1 MNDHDAAGVPS
12 GSPAHHRPADPAAT
26 LAAETT
32 GGPGGTAGPTDSPSM
47 AALISTELLRLRSG
61 FVGWYILLSPI
72 VIAIPLYLGS
82 IFSPEGRSGRLWE
95 TFSNVTLEFWG
106 VLIPMTAGLI
116 AALAVRADTEPWRF
130 LFSYAIP
137 RWRYFTAKVAA
148 LAVAQLLSATIL
160 VVMLAGGALLT
171 GQLSNAAS
179 MILKVAYL
187 PWAAG
192 LAATALAVLVCTVWG
207 LGPGIALGVA
217 GMMAGALI
225 SDKSFWYAIPPAW
238 PMRVIL
244 PLADIRPNGL
254 ALDASSPL
262 HDTSV
267 IPLAVAL
274 SAAATIVILLIGG
287 RHMARKEV

>member
-1 MNDHDAAGVPS
+1 MNDHDPTGIPPGRPHPGTTVH
-12 GSPAHHRPADPAAT
+12 PA
-26 LAAETT
+26 
-32 GGPGGTAGPTDSPSM
+32 DSPSITT
-47 AALISTELLRLRSG
+47 LISTELIRLRSG
-61 FVGWYILLSPI
+61 FIGWYTLLSPI

-106 VLIPMTAGLI
+106 VLIPMSAGLI
-116 AALAVRADTEPWRF
+116 AALSVRADAEPWRF

-137 RWRYFTAKVAA
+137 RRRYFTAKVSA
-148 LAVAQLLSATIL
+148 LAIAQFLSATIL

-171 GQLSNAAS
+171 GQLTNVAS
-179 MILKVAYL
+179 MIVSAAYL

-192 LAATALAVLVCTVWG
+192 LAVTALAVLVCVIWG
-207 LGPGIALGVA
+207 LGPGVALGVA

-225 SDKSFWYAIPPAW
+225 SDKSFWYAVPPAW

-244 PLADIRPNGL
+244 PLAGIHPNGL
-254 ALDASSPL
+254 ALDADSPL
-262 HDTSV
+262 HDTGV

-274 SAAATIVILLIGG
+274 SAAATIVILVIGG
-287 RHMARKEV
+287 RYLARKEV

>member
-1 MNDHDAAGVPS
+1 MHMNDPDLAGAPP
-12 GSPAHHRPADPAAT
+12 GSPIRDRSAGPAAT
-26 LAAETT
+26 RTRGTT
-32 GGPGGTAGPTDSPSM
+32 GGTATGPTDSPSI
-47 AALISTELLRLRSG
+47 ATLVSTELIRMRSG
-61 FVGWYILLSPI
+61 FLGWYILLSPI

-82 IFSPEGRSGRLWE
+82 IFSPEGRTGRLWD

-130 LFSYAIP
+130 LLSYAIP
-137 RWRYFTAKVAA
+137 RRRYFTAKVAA
-148 LAVAQLLSATIL
+148 LALAQLLSATIL
-160 VVMLAGGALLT
+160 AVLLTGGALLT
-171 GQLSNAAS
+171 GQLAHAAP
-179 MILKVAYL
+179 MILGAAYL

-225 SDKSFWYAIPPAW
+225 SDKSFWYVIPPAW

-244 PLADIRPNGL
+244 PLAQIHPNGL
-254 ALDASSPL
+254 SLDGSSPL
-262 HDTSV
+262 NDTGA
-267 IPLAVAL
+267 IPLAIGL
-274 SAAATIVILLIGG
+274 SVAATIVILVIGG
-287 RHMARKEV
+287 RHMSRKEI